1 VARNDLIK
9 ARFDLASV
17 VTEIQRLR
25 ATPEWIAKI
34 ESGKQ

>member
-1 VARNDLIK
+1 
-9 ARFDLASV
+9 

-34 ESGKQ
+34 ESGKQWSKSSWR

>member
-1 VARNDLIK
+1 
-9 ARFDLASV
+9 LASV

-34 ESGKQ
+34 ESGKQWSNNSR

>member
-1 VARNDLIK
+1 
-9 ARFDLASV
+9 LASV